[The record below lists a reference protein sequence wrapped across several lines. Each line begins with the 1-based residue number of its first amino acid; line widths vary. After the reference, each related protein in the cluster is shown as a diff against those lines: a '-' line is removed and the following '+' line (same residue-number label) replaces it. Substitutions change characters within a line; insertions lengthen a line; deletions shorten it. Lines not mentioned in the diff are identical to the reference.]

1 MPFYAQKGGNVKS
14 VFLFIITSILSTFAY
29 AKVDWSKY
37 DHIDPQNLV
46 ADVPLKRAIE
56 YYDMYQEKL
65 KNKKYMTVIDYTK
78 HNSRK
83 RMYVINMQSG
93 AVEPML
99 VAHGRGS
106 DPSHTGY
113 AKKFS
118 NTEGSKMTSLGF
130 FITSGTY
137 QGDNGYSMYLDGIS
151 PSNSNA
157 RKRAI
162 VVHGADYVSD
172 TNVKQYGV
180 IGRSYGCPAL
190 DRKLSKRVIDLIKG
204 GSVIYSY
211 GGQ

>member
-1 MPFYAQKGGNVKS
+1 MSQYAQKGGSMKS
-14 VFLFIITSILSTFAY
+14 AILFLFISIFSNLAL
-29 AKVDWSKY
+29 AKVDWTKY
-37 DHIDPQNLV
+37 DHIDPQNIV
-46 ADVPLKRAIE
+46 ADIPLKRAIE
-56 YYDMYQEKL
+56 YYDTYQSKL
-65 KNKKYMTVIDYTK
+65 ANKKYITVIDYTK
-78 HNSRK
+78 HNSKK

-93 AVEPML
+93 AVESML

-106 DPSHTGY
+106 DPNHTGY

-190 DRKLSKRVIDLIKG
+190 DRKLSKRIIDLIKG

>member
-1 MPFYAQKGGNVKS
+1 MSQYAQKGGSVKS
-14 VFLFIITSILSTFAY
+14 AILFLFISILSNLAF
-29 AKVDWSKY
+29 AKVDWTKY
-37 DHIDPQNLV
+37 DHIDPQNIV
-46 ADVPLKRAIE
+46 ADIPLKRAIE
-56 YYDMYQEKL
+56 YYDTYQSKL
-65 KNKKYMTVIDYTK
+65 ANKKYITVIDYTK
-78 HNSRK
+78 HNSKK

-93 AVEPML
+93 AVESML

-106 DPSHTGY
+106 DPNHTGY

-118 NTEGSKMTSLGF
+118 NTEGSNMTSLGF

-190 DRKLSKRVIDLIKG
+190 DRKLSKRIIDLIKG

>member
-1 MPFYAQKGGNVKS
+1 MSSYAQKGGNMKHFILYGLS
-14 VFLFIITSILSTFAY
+14 LFLTIPAF

-37 DHIDPQNLV
+37 DHIDPQHLV
-46 ADVPLKRAIE
+46 ADIPLKRAIE
-56 YYDMYQEKL
+56 YFDTYKDKL
-65 KNKKYMTVIDYTK
+65 KNKNYITVIDYTK
-78 HNSRK
+78 HNSKK
-83 RMYVINMQSG
+83 RMYVINMVSG

-106 DPSHTGY
+106 DPNHTGY

-137 QGDNGYSMYLDGIS
+137 QGDNGYSLYLDGIS

-172 TNVKQYGV
+172 ANVKQYGV

-190 DRKLSKRVIDLIKG
+190 DRKLSKRIIDLIKG